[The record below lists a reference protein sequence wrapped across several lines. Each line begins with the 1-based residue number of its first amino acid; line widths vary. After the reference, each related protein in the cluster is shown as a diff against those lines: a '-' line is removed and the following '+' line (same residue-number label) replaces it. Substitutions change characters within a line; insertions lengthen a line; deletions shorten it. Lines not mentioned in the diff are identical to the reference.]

1 MRDANGRI
9 NASQRRSTEY
19 RFITR
24 TGAGPMDTSA
34 MVLPKGGSEFHSGN
48 WTRHAARRG
57 VRGTAIGERPEHE
70 WNYQEEKQL
79 AIDAAKE
86 EARQAEALAAQNSVL
101 DFTRKSQRKR
111 ERELTVLQFIGDGF
125 TALQA
130 QPVIAGSKAGRNDI
144 CPCGSGKKYKKCHGA

>member
-1 MRDANGRI
+1 M
-9 NASQRRSTEY
+9 QRAEQ
-19 RFITR
+19 
-24 TGAGPMDTSA
+24 APE
-34 MVLPKGGSEFHSGN
+34 P
-48 WTRHAARRG
+48 
-57 VRGTAIGERPEHE
+57 GERPEHE

-86 EARQAEALAAQNSVL
+86 EDRRAEALAAQNSVL
-101 DFTRKSQRKR
+101 DFTRKSQRRR

-144 CPCGSGKKYKKCHGA
+144 CTCGSGKKYKKCHGA